1 MAERRKGRSDMS
13 ENRSRQRQREPD
25 VPDDDVVTVVAS
37 QQVYPPPPERHPS
50 SKNDRP
56 LTPDDGHREASL
68 SVLRQ
73 IQTEEAAPRFSQGW
87 DAPRRQFWFGCGDS
101 TRGVLI
107 RSDRTLDVTEEGVRP
122 TKFGRDVARRHLQG
136 DRSPSGSGLVRR
148 VQDLLRKY
156 LYFEDPRLYLLV
168 ALWIIGTYLYA
179 VFSHYGYLF
188 LYSMLKRSGKTRG
201 IELLSHVGF
210 EAGRPLN
217 APTPAALRDL
227 ASDGG
232 TLLLDTLERWGEKN
246 QESFSA
252 AMDILDAGF
261 RSGGAVT
268 KMVKAGDGDWRR
280 DEFPVYAPYAMAA
293 IGIASLS
300 DTARDRSFL
309 IEMHRKPARIR
320 KERYTWHQCEQECM
334 PVRDDAYRWA
344 LLNAGRV
351 SAIYLS
357 PSLEKECEALA
368 LNDRAADIWRPIL
381 ALASALA
388 ARGESRSY
396 EGSTQSIRRTTLT
409 RMAMG
414 TRETDQPP
422 LWIATSDLPTSP
434 GHPFYAR
441 LTTLLDGHH
450 FDRFVEGLCDRFYAP
465 VMGRPSL
472 APGRYFRLLLV
483 GYFEGIDSERGIAWR
498 ATDSLAVRSFLRLAV
513 DEAPPDHSTIA
524 RTRRLIDLETHR
536 TVFTWVQQR
545 LVEAGRLTGKTIAID
560 ATTLEAN
567 AAMRSIVRRDTGES
581 YQAFLVGL
589 ATASGVETPTRE
601 GLARLD
607 RKRKKKT
614 SNTDWTHPHDPDAKV
629 TKMKDGRTHLA
640 HKAEHAV
647 DMETGAIVAVTLQGA
662 DVGDTTTIIETAIAA
677 TEQVEDAQAN
687 VDDRQSLEEI
697 VGDKGYHSN
706 QTLIDLDAGGIRSY
720 VSEPDR
726 GRRDWSKDP
735 EALAPVYG
743 NRRRMRGRRGRR
755 LMRQRGER
763 IERSF
768 AHLYDTGGMRR
779 THLRGHTNI
788 LKRLLIHAGGFNLGL
803 VMRHLIGIGTP
814 RGLQGRVAAVLATLG
829 VLMGVVRRR
838 LTTISSSH
846 RLIPAVRGR
855 LASLATFAVNSSA
868 AITCT
873 TGC

>member
-1 MAERRKGRSDMS
+1 
-13 ENRSRQRQREPD
+13 
-25 VPDDDVVTVVAS
+25 
-37 QQVYPPPPERHPS
+37 
-50 SKNDRP
+50 
-56 LTPDDGHREASL
+56 
-68 SVLRQ
+68 
-73 IQTEEAAPRFSQGW
+73 
-87 DAPRRQFWFGCGDS
+87 
-101 TRGVLI
+101 
-107 RSDRTLDVTEEGVRP
+107 
-122 TKFGRDVARRHLQG
+122 
-136 DRSPSGSGLVRR
+136 
-148 VQDLLRKY
+148 
-156 LYFEDPRLYLLV
+156 
-168 ALWIIGTYLYA
+168 
-179 VFSHYGYLF
+179 
-188 LYSMLKRSGKTRG
+188 
-201 IELLSHVGF
+201 
-210 EAGRPLN
+210 
-217 APTPAALRDL
+217 
-227 ASDGG
+227 
-232 TLLLDTLERWGEKN
+232 
-246 QESFSA
+246 
-252 AMDILDAGF
+252 
-261 RSGGAVT
+261 
-268 KMVKAGDGDWRR
+268 
-280 DEFPVYAPYAMAA
+280 
-293 IGIASLS
+293 
-300 DTARDRSFL
+300 
-309 IEMHRKPARIR
+309 
-320 KERYTWHQCEQECM
+320 
-334 PVRDDAYRWA
+334 
-344 LLNAGRV
+344 
-351 SAIYLS
+351 
-357 PSLEKECEALA
+357 
-368 LNDRAADIWRPIL
+368 
-381 ALASALA
+381 
-388 ARGESRSY
+388 
-396 EGSTQSIRRTTLT
+396 
-409 RMAMG
+409 MG

-450 FDRFVEGLCDRFYAP
+450 FDRFVEGLCARFYAP

-483 GYFEGIDSERGIAWR
+483 GYFEGIDSERGMAWR

-581 YQAFLVGL
+581 DQAFLAGL
-589 ATASGVETPTRE
+589 ATASGIETPTRE
-601 GLARLD
+601 ALARLD

-614 SNTDWTHPHDPDAKV
+614 SNTDWTNPHDPDAKV

-687 VDDRQSLEEI
+687 VGDPQSLDEI

-706 QTLIDLDAGGIRSY
+706 QTLVDLAAGGIRSY

-726 GRRDWSKDP
+726 GRRDWSKAP
-735 EALAPVYG
+735 EAQAPVYG

-814 RGLQGRVAAVLATLG
+814 RGLQGRVAAVLATLS
-829 VLMGVVRRR
+829 VHMGVVRGR
-838 LTTISSSH
+838 LTPISSSH
-846 RLIPAVRGR
+846 RLIPAVRDR
-855 LASLATFAVNSSA
+855 LASLTTFAVNSSA

-873 TGC
+873 TGCYSPDLNPIELCFAKLKALVRTARCRSSATLWPFLGTCLEHFSPDECRNYFRHCTAHPPVRPSEPARHCAVARRRNSRRATPRRPRRSARPLDGRRRRRRNPGTRASHTRVCGFSYMWTT

>member
-1 MAERRKGRSDMS
+1 
-13 ENRSRQRQREPD
+13 
-25 VPDDDVVTVVAS
+25 
-37 QQVYPPPPERHPS
+37 
-50 SKNDRP
+50 
-56 LTPDDGHREASL
+56 
-68 SVLRQ
+68 
-73 IQTEEAAPRFSQGW
+73 
-87 DAPRRQFWFGCGDS
+87 
-101 TRGVLI
+101 
-107 RSDRTLDVTEEGVRP
+107 
-122 TKFGRDVARRHLQG
+122 
-136 DRSPSGSGLVRR
+136 
-148 VQDLLRKY
+148 
-156 LYFEDPRLYLLV
+156 
-168 ALWIIGTYLYA
+168 
-179 VFSHYGYLF
+179 
-188 LYSMLKRSGKTRG
+188 
-201 IELLSHVGF
+201 
-210 EAGRPLN
+210 
-217 APTPAALRDL
+217 
-227 ASDGG
+227 
-232 TLLLDTLERWGEKN
+232 
-246 QESFSA
+246 
-252 AMDILDAGF
+252 
-261 RSGGAVT
+261 
-268 KMVKAGDGDWRR
+268 
-280 DEFPVYAPYAMAA
+280 
-293 IGIASLS
+293 
-300 DTARDRSFL
+300 
-309 IEMHRKPARIR
+309 
-320 KERYTWHQCEQECM
+320 
-334 PVRDDAYRWA
+334 
-344 LLNAGRV
+344 
-351 SAIYLS
+351 
-357 PSLEKECEALA
+357 
-368 LNDRAADIWRPIL
+368 
-381 ALASALA
+381 
-388 ARGESRSY
+388 
-396 EGSTQSIRRTTLT
+396 
-409 RMAMG
+409 MG
-414 TRETDQPP
+414 TRETDQSP

-581 YQAFLVGL
+581 YQAFLAGL

-614 SNTDWTHPHDPDAKV
+614 SNTDWTNPHDPDAKV

-687 VDDRQSLEEI
+687 VDDRQSLDEI

-706 QTLIDLDAGGIRSY
+706 QTLIDLDAVGIRSY

-735 EALAPVYG
+735 EARAPVYG

-814 RGLQGRVAAVLATLG
+814 RGLQGRVAAVLATFRG
-829 VLMGVVRRR
+829 AHGRRPTSAHHDFVVASTHPGRARSARVTGHVCRQLVSGDHLHHGLLRRFSDSPCTAWARRGTSACTNAGGPMQAYSMDLRERALLDSDAGMKAADVAVKYRVSGSWVRLLKQRRR
-838 LTTISSSH
+838 ETGEVAPRVQRHGRRRMLEPHLHTLAA
-846 RLIPAVRGR
+846 LIAEQPDRTLAELKDALGTP
-855 LASLATFAVNSSA
+855 ASLATIWRAVA
-868 AITCT
+868 ALDVTVKKNGPALRT
-873 TGC
+873 RST